1 MKQYIIGRYAFSSK
15 EDLTFLTIMV
25 RLNKTADGKLV
36 KLTQNRT
43 IGGKALNKQ
52 SSFERFCS
60 FDAMYDAS
68 YKVCR
73 NVRWK
78 DSVINFEENR
88 IDIILRTEEDLRNSE
103 YLQLAFSCF
112 SVIERGKQRDIR
124 ACHINDRLVQ
134 NSLCEEVLLPELT
147 PKFIYDN
154 CATLKGKGIDFALER
169 VKRHLQA
176 AHRQYGFG
184 NAFYGAR
191 VDIKK
196 YFDSIDHDSLRKI
209 ARKVIKEDDIY
220 ELVSYFIGT
229 FSFSL
234 TKDKEPIPNKN
245 YYVTKNKKYIRVNP
259 KRFKPN
265 TKYYEYKEKSLGLGS
280 QTSQLLALLTLNE
293 IDHFI
298 KEKLHIKYYGRYMDD
313 LYLLHDDSKYLN
325 YCLDEIEKKLQEI
338 GLEMNRKKTN
348 ITKIEPIHSDN
359 KKKAPFKYLKWDF
372 YLTETNAI
380 IQIPFKKKIVKE
392 RRKLRKMSILWRKGV
407 IPTADIQQHYQGWR
421 AHISKGTTFYILQ
434 DMDNYFHSLFKGV
447 DII

>member
-1 MKQYIIGRYAFSSK
+1 
-15 EDLTFLTIMV
+15 
-25 RLNKTADGKLV
+25 
-36 KLTQNRT
+36 
-43 IGGKALNKQ
+43 
-52 SSFERFCS
+52 
-60 FDAMYDAS
+60 MYDAS

-88 IDIILRTEEDLRNSE
+88 INIILRTEEDLRNNE

-134 NSLCEEVLLPELT
+134 NSLCEQVLLPQLT

-154 CATLKGKGIDFALER
+154 CATLKGKGIDFAL
-169 VKRHLQA
+169 KRAKHHLQA
-176 AHRQYGFG
+176 AHRTYGLG
-184 NAFYGAR
+184 KSFYGAR
-191 VDIKK
+191 IDISK
-196 YFDSIDHDSLRKI
+196 YFDSIDHESLRKS
-209 ARKVIKEDDIY
+209 ARKLIKEDDIY

-229 FSFSL
+229 FSFAL
-234 TKDKEPIPNKN
+234 TKDKVPSSEKD
-245 YYVTKNKKYIRVNP
+245 YYITKNKRYIKAHP

-265 TKYYEYKEKSLGLGS
+265 IKYYEYNEKSLGLGS
-280 QTSQLLALLTLNE
+280 QTSQLLALLALNE

-298 KEKLHIKYYGRYMDD
+298 KEQLHIKFYGRYMDD
-313 LYLLHDDSKYLN
+313 LYLLHNDSQYLA
-325 YCLDEIEKKLQEI
+325 YCLNEIEKKLQEI
-338 GLEMNRKKTN
+338 GLKMNRKKTS
-348 ITKIEPIHSDN
+348 ITKIEPIKGDK
-359 KKKAPFKYLKWDF
+359 KKKAPFKYLKWDL

-380 IQIPFKKKIVKE
+380 IQIPFKIKLVKE
-392 RRKLRKMSILWRKGV
+392 RRKLRKMQALWQQGR

-421 AHISKGTTFYILQ
+421 AHIAKGTTFYILQ

>member
-1 MKQYIIGRYAFSSK
+1 
-15 EDLTFLTIMV
+15 
-25 RLNKTADGKLV
+25 
-36 KLTQNRT
+36 
-43 IGGKALNKQ
+43 
-52 SSFERFCS
+52 
-60 FDAMYDAS
+60 MYDAS

-134 NSLCEEVLLPELT
+134 NSLCEQVLLPQLT

-154 CATLKGKGIDFALER
+154 CATLKGKGIDFAL
-169 VKRHLQA
+169 KRAKQHLQA
-176 AHRQYGFG
+176 AHRTYGFG
-184 NAFYGAR
+184 KPFYGAR
-191 VDIKK
+191 IDISK
-196 YFDSIDHDSLRKI
+196 YFDSIDHDSLRKT
-209 ARKVIKEDDIY
+209 ARKLIKEDDIY

-229 FSFSL
+229 FSFAL
-234 TKDKEPIPNKN
+234 TKNKAPLPEKD
-245 YYVTKNKKYIRVNP
+245 YYITKNKKYIKVHP

-265 TKYYEYKEKSLGLGS
+265 VKYYEYNEKSLGLGS
-280 QTSQLLALLTLNE
+280 QTSQLLALLALNE

-298 KEKLHIKYYGRYMDD
+298 KEQLHIKFYGRYMDD
-313 LYLLHDDSKYLN
+313 LYLLHNDSQYLA
-325 YCLDEIEKKLQEI
+325 YCLNEIEKKLQEI
-338 GLEMNRKKTN
+338 GLKMNRKKTS
-348 ITKIEPIHSDN
+348 ITKIEPIKVDK

-380 IQIPFKKKIVKE
+380 IQIPFKIKLVKE
-392 RRKLRKMSILWRKGV
+392 RRKLRKMQALWQQGR
-407 IPTADIQQHYQGWR
+407 IPTTDIQQHYQGWR
-421 AHISKGTTFYILQ
+421 AHIAKGTTFYILQ